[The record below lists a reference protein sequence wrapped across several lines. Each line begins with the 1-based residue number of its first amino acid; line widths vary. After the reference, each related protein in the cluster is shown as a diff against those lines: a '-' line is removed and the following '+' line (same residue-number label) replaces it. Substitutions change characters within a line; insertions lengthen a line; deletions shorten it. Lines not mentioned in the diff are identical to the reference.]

1 MLAINM
7 DDVIN
12 VLNSCKPYLI
22 ALGIALALAIIV
34 TVACMKL
41 KKPVKKLVRKEAW
54 IAFLMAAVVIINLIC
69 FIPMSS
75 MISLAMGNGTITEET
90 SNEATALCEDIA
102 DEGIVLLKN
111 DATKKNTVLLP
122 IASDSYKRILVVG
135 DNATRNLM
143 QGGGSSEL
151 KPKKN
156 ITPLDGLKKKFGDRL
171 WKYCLEQ
178 ASSYLENGKLELHN
192 DRLKLTREGIFIS
205 DGIMSDLLEIE

>member
-22 ALGIALALAIIV
+22 ALGIALAIAIIV

-102 DEGIVLLKN
+102 DEGIVLLKMR
-111 DATKKNTVLLP
+111 TIFCRLL
-122 IASDSYKRILVVG
+122 IHRISTYLDGHLNPCYGGTGSEHYPMHMRQQHFLVVLRMP
-135 DNATRNLM
+135 DTRSIRN
-143 QGGGSSEL
+143 
-151 KPKKN
+151 
-156 ITPLDGLKKKFGDRL
+156 
-171 WKYCLEQ
+171 
-178 ASSYLENGKLELHN
+178 
-192 DRLKLTREGIFIS
+192 
-205 DGIMSDLLEIE
+205 

>member
-22 ALGIALALAIIV
+22 ALGIALAIAIIV

-102 DEGIVLLKN
+102 DEGIVLLKMRTIFCRLLIHRISTYL
-111 DATKKNTVLLP
+111 DGHLQILATVVQDP
-122 IASDSYKRILVVG
+122 EHYPMHMRQQHFLVVLRMP
-135 DNATRNLM
+135 DTRSIRN
-143 QGGGSSEL
+143 
-151 KPKKN
+151 
-156 ITPLDGLKKKFGDRL
+156 
-171 WKYCLEQ
+171 
-178 ASSYLENGKLELHN
+178 
-192 DRLKLTREGIFIS
+192 
-205 DGIMSDLLEIE
+205 

>member
-22 ALGIALALAIIV
+22 ALGIALAIAIIV

-102 DEGIVLLKN
+102 DEGIVLLKMRTISFHLQIHRISTCL
-111 DATKKNTVLLP
+111 DGHP
-122 IASDSYKRILVVG
+122 PILVMVVP
-135 DNATRNLM
+135 DPEHYRMHTRQQHFSVVLRM
-143 QGGGSSEL
+143 
-151 KPKKN
+151 P
-156 ITPLDGLKKKFGDRL
+156 D
-171 WKYCLEQ
+171 
-178 ASSYLENGKLELHN
+178 
-192 DRLKLTREGIFIS
+192 TRS
-205 DGIMSDLLEIE
+205 TQN

>member
-22 ALGIALALAIIV
+22 ALGIALAIAIIV

-102 DEGIVLLKN
+102 DEGIVLLKMKTISCHLQTHRISMYL
-111 DATKKNTVLLP
+111 DGHP
-122 IASDSYKRILVVG
+122 PILVMVVP
-135 DNATRNLM
+135 DPEHYPMHTRQQHFSVVLRM
-143 QGGGSSEL
+143 
-151 KPKKN
+151 P
-156 ITPLDGLKKKFGDRL
+156 D
-171 WKYCLEQ
+171 
-178 ASSYLENGKLELHN
+178 
-192 DRLKLTREGIFIS
+192 TRSIQN
-205 DGIMSDLLEIE
+205 

>member
-75 MISLAMGNGTITEET
+75 MISLAMGMVRSQRRPQMRQQHSVRISRTK
-90 SNEATALCEDIA
+90 
-102 DEGIVLLKN
+102 VL
-111 DATKKNTVLLP
+111 
-122 IASDSYKRILVVG
+122 Y
-135 DNATRNLM
+135 
-143 QGGGSSEL
+143 
-151 KPKKN
+151 
-156 ITPLDGLKKKFGDRL
+156 
-171 WKYCLEQ
+171 Y
-178 ASSYLENGKLELHN
+178 
-192 DRLKLTREGIFIS
+192 
-205 DGIMSDLLEIE
+205 

>member
-22 ALGIALALAIIV
+22 ALGIALAIAIIV

-102 DEGIVLLKN
+102 DEGIVLLKMRTIFCRLLIHKISTYL
-111 DATKKNTVLLP
+111 DGHLQILATVVQDQEHYPMHMRQQLF
-122 IASDSYKRILVVG
+122 LVVLRMP
-135 DNATRNLM
+135 DTRSIRN
-143 QGGGSSEL
+143 
-151 KPKKN
+151 
-156 ITPLDGLKKKFGDRL
+156 
-171 WKYCLEQ
+171 
-178 ASSYLENGKLELHN
+178 
-192 DRLKLTREGIFIS
+192 
-205 DGIMSDLLEIE
+205 